1 MNQHTVFHN
10 LFGKK
15 LIYQGNYLNWLQF
28 PISKKNSFCGN
39 YISKHGIPS
48 KSLYLVTSIHASI
61 RQKLGMILENLELS
75 KHGNNTIISSKYI
88 C

>member
-1 MNQHTVFHN
+1 MNKHTVFHS

-28 PISKKNSFCGN
+28 PISKKNSFRGN

-48 KSLYLVTSIHASI
+48 KSLYLLVTSIHASI
-61 RQKLGMILENLELS
+61 RQKLGMILENSNFSNIEVV
-75 KHGNNTIISSKYI
+75 KKKIV
-88 C
+88 